1 MRTGIICVYLHSHVW
16 QLMLVIGWDL
26 SWATGQ
32 ITYAWPVHVGQFW
45 ASSWHAQKLVSEKC
59 PKKAWQKCK
68 VFLLSSLRSH
78 VASLPLYSIG
88 RNRHKGLPSL
98 ALQDFLWGLRIR
110 SQKKPLPITSYSL
123 EDVLSIYKGK
133 FRDIVLFPRNEKAD
147 YEEES
152 IDISLQWYQG
162 KAFLSV
168 NNRQDSSSKTLI
180 WETTERKPGRSASCC
195 CLLQSNK
202 FEKSNPVFL
211 LGSSALTLTGL
222 EVFGEQVLQ
231 RRPRKQKGQ
240 LFRSTLLGIS
250 LRHNIQKVQV

>member
-1 MRTGIICVYLHSHVW
+1 MPSCSRIPSIHIPNSSFPSQEECSKGIVIITYWSQIQEMSLSKLRARGPQAQNICV
-16 QLMLVIGWDL
+16 
-26 SWATGQ
+26 A
-32 ITYAWPVHVGQFW
+32 
-45 ASSWHAQKLVSEKC
+45 LVSS
-59 PKKAWQKCK
+59 
-68 VFLLSSLRSH
+68 F
-78 VASLPLYSIG
+78 
-88 RNRHKGLPSL
+88 
-98 ALQDFLWGLRIR
+98 
-110 SQKKPLPITSYSL
+110 
-123 EDVLSIYKGK
+123 
-133 FRDIVLFPRNEKAD
+133 RNEKAD

-222 EVFGEQVLQ
+222 EVFGEQVL
-231 RRPRKQKGQ
+231 
-240 LFRSTLLGIS
+240 
-250 LRHNIQKVQV
+250 